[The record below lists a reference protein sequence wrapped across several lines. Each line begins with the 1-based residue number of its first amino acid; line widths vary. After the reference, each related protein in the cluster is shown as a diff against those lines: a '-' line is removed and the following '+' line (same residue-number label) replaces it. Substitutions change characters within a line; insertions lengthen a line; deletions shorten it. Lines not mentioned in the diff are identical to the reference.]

1 VTAGGRRA
9 LYGWL
14 TADAVSVTGTRVSM
28 IAIPLFVLDSTGSAT
43 KTGLAALAEMLPL
56 VLFKILGGPL
66 IDRLGARRIS
76 ITCDLGSLVVVA
88 SIPLLHDA
96 GLLSFGGFLALV
108 AVAGALRGPGD
119 AAKHSLVP
127 TLVGVA
133 GVSTERVT
141 GLSATVERTASLLGA
156 GLGGLLIAAV
166 GPADALLIDAA
177 SFGVSA
183 LVLAWATAGLA
194 ARDHETGESGESGGP
209 SSYVT
214 QLRQGW
220 TFLRGDR
227 VLLGITVMVSLT
239 NLLDAAWASV
249 LMPVWS
255 LEPGRGAAALGL
267 LFGLFSG
274 MSALGALC
282 AATWGERLPRYRI
295 YLGAFLLTSLP
306 RFLVLAFDTPLVGVL
321 AVFAIG
327 GFASGF
333 INPILGAVIYER
345 IPAPLMG
352 RVTSLSTAMCW
363 SLMPLGG
370 LLGGVL
376 VDAIDLSPAM
386 VAVGVAYLAVTMLP
400 AIDPRWRELDRRP
413 APTDSTTTAT
423 TPAPP
428 LVTPRRRTDRSGRA
442 CANPCRR
449 AGDPSKMSLRPT
461 PRRKAATMSAT
472 HTSSEARPEQAPS
485 ALHLGTLANPRR
497 TQLGG
502 LAPST
507 SAPPKR

>member
-1 VTAGGRRA
+1 MV
-9 LYGWL
+9 
-14 TADAVSVTGTRVSM
+14 
-28 IAIPLFVLDSTGSAT
+28 
-43 KTGLAALAEMLPL
+43 
-56 VLFKILGGPL
+56 FKVLGGPL

-76 ITCDLGSLVVVA
+76 IACDLASVVVVA

-108 AVAGALRGPGD
+108 AAAGALRGPGD

-127 TLVGVA
+127 ALVTAA

-177 SFGVSA
+177 SFGVAA
-183 LVLAWATAGLA
+183 LVLAWATAGLTTG
-194 ARDHETGESGESGGP
+194 TGEAGG
-209 SSYVT
+209 SSDDTSYAV

-306 RFLVLAFDTPLVGVL
+306 RFLVLAFDTPLPGVL

-345 IPAPLMG
+345 IPSALMG

-386 VAVGVAYLAVTMLP
+386 VAVGLAYLAVTMLP

-413 APTDSTTTAT
+413 DPGPAA

-428 LVTPRRRTDRSGRA
+428 SHSA
-442 CANPCRR
+442 Q
-449 AGDPSKMSLRPT
+449 AG
-461 PRRKAATMSAT
+461 
-472 HTSSEARPEQAPS
+472 
-485 ALHLGTLANPRR
+485 
-497 TQLGG
+497 
-502 LAPST
+502 
-507 SAPPKR
+507 

>member
-1 VTAGGRRA
+1 MTTGGRRA

-43 KTGLAALAEMLPL
+43 RTGLAALAEMLPL
-56 VLFKILGGPL
+56 VLFKVLGGPL

-76 ITCDLGSLVVVA
+76 ITCDLASLVVVA

-96 GLLSFGGFLALV
+96 GLLPFGGFLALV
-108 AVAGALRGPGD
+108 AAAGALRGPGD

-183 LVLAWATAGLA
+183 LVLAWATARLA
-194 ARDHETGESGESGGP
+194 AEKDQPGDEAGDGAGGGEGDT
-209 SSYVT
+209 SYAD

-220 TFLRGDR
+220 AFLRGDR

-306 RFLVLAFDTPLVGVL
+306 RFLVLAFDTPLAGVL

-345 IPAPLMG
+345 IPSPLMG

-386 VAVGVAYLAVTMLP
+386 IVVGVAYLAVTMLP

-413 APTDSTTTAT
+413 GPTLDAS
-423 TPAPP
+423 PA
-428 LVTPRRRTDRSGRA
+428 
-442 CANPCRR
+442 
-449 AGDPSKMSLRPT
+449 
-461 PRRKAATMSAT
+461 
-472 HTSSEARPEQAPS
+472 H
-485 ALHLGTLANPRR
+485 
-497 TQLGG
+497 
-502 LAPST
+502 
-507 SAPPKR
+507 

>member
-1 VTAGGRRA
+1 
-9 LYGWL
+9 
-14 TADAVSVTGTRVSM
+14 M
-28 IAIPLFVLDSTGSAT
+28 
-43 KTGLAALAEMLPL
+43 
-56 VLFKILGGPL
+56 
-66 IDRLGARRIS
+66 
-76 ITCDLGSLVVVA
+76 
-88 SIPLLHDA
+88 
-96 GLLSFGGFLALV
+96 
-108 AVAGALRGPGD
+108 
-119 AAKHSLVP
+119 
-127 TLVGVA
+127 
-133 GVSTERVT
+133 STERVT

-166 GPADALLIDAA
+166 GAADALLIDAA
-177 SFGVSA
+177 SFGVAA
-183 LVLAWATAGLA
+183 LVLAWATARLA
-194 ARDHETGESGESGGP
+194 AEKDQPGDEAGDGAGGGEGDT
-209 SSYVT
+209 SYAD

-220 TFLRGDR
+220 AFLRGDR

-306 RFLVLAFDTPLVGVL
+306 RFLVLAFDTPLAGVL

-345 IPAPLMG
+345 IPSPLMG

-376 VDAIDLSPAM
+376 VDAISLSAAM
-386 VAVGVAYLAVTMLP
+386 ITVGVAYLAVTMLP

-413 APTDSTTTAT
+413 E
-423 TPAPP
+423 
-428 LVTPRRRTDRSGRA
+428 RERA
-442 CANPCRR
+442 YR
-449 AGDPSKMSLRPT
+449 
-461 PRRKAATMSAT
+461 
-472 HTSSEARPEQAPS
+472 
-485 ALHLGTLANPRR
+485 
-497 TQLGG
+497 
-502 LAPST
+502 
-507 SAPPKR
+507 

>member
-1 VTAGGRRA
+1 MTTGGRRA

-43 KTGLAALAEMLPL
+43 RTGLAALAEMLPL
-56 VLFKILGGPL
+56 VLFKVLGGPL

-76 ITCDLGSLVVVA
+76 ITCDLASLVVVA

-108 AVAGALRGPGD
+108 AAAGALRGPGD

-166 GPADALLIDAA
+166 GPDDALLIDAA

-183 LVLAWATAGLA
+183 LVLAWATARLA
-194 ARDHETGESGESGGP
+194 AEKDQPGDEAGDGAGGGEGDT
-209 SSYVT
+209 SYAD

-220 TFLRGDR
+220 AFLRGDR

-295 YLGAFLLTSLP
+295 YLGAFVLTSLP
-306 RFLVLAFDTPLVGVL
+306 RFLVLAFDTPLAGVL

-345 IPAPLMG
+345 IPSPLMG

-386 VAVGVAYLAVTMLP
+386 IVVGVAYLAVTMLP

-413 APTDSTTTAT
+413 GPTLDAS
-423 TPAPP
+423 PA
-428 LVTPRRRTDRSGRA
+428 
-442 CANPCRR
+442 
-449 AGDPSKMSLRPT
+449 
-461 PRRKAATMSAT
+461 
-472 HTSSEARPEQAPS
+472 H
-485 ALHLGTLANPRR
+485 
-497 TQLGG
+497 
-502 LAPST
+502 
-507 SAPPKR
+507 

>member
-1 VTAGGRRA
+1 MTTTGGRRA
-9 LYGWL
+9 LHGWL
-14 TADAVSVTGTRVSM
+14 VSDAVSVTGTRVSM

-43 KTGLAALAEMLPL
+43 RTGLAALAEMLPL
-56 VLFKILGGPL
+56 VVFKVLGGPL

-76 ITCDLGSLVVVA
+76 IACDLASVVVVA

-108 AVAGALRGPGD
+108 AAAGALRGPGD

-127 TLVGVA
+127 ALVTAA

-177 SFGVSA
+177 SFGVAA
-183 LVLAWATAGLA
+183 LVLAWATAGLTTG
-194 ARDHETGESGESGGP
+194 TGEAGG
-209 SSYVT
+209 SSDDTSYAA

-255 LEPGRGAAALGL
+255 LEPGRGAATLGL

-306 RFLVLAFDTPLVGVL
+306 RFLVLAFDTPLPGVL

-345 IPAPLMG
+345 IPSALMG

-386 VAVGVAYLAVTMLP
+386 VAVGLAYLAVTMLP

-413 APTDSTTTAT
+413 DPGPAA

-428 LVTPRRRTDRSGRA
+428 SHSA
-442 CANPCRR
+442 Q
-449 AGDPSKMSLRPT
+449 AG
-461 PRRKAATMSAT
+461 
-472 HTSSEARPEQAPS
+472 
-485 ALHLGTLANPRR
+485 
-497 TQLGG
+497 
-502 LAPST
+502 
-507 SAPPKR
+507 